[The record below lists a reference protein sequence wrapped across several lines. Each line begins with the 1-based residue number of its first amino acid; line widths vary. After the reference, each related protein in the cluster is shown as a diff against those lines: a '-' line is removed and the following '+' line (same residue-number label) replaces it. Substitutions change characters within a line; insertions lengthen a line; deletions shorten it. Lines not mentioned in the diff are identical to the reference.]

1 MKYCYHCGQAM
12 GEDFTFCPV
21 CGKAAPAPQSLYST
35 AMPPVYMA
43 EPVQTSTV
51 GGRVMA
57 GLSKGFGIT
66 ALVFSIIAS
75 IFLVGSDDELTPI
88 LLLTALFAVP
98 ALLLGIFARK
108 KGEQAMKG
116 MVFGIIGCSVCTVL
130 LLAILATL

>member
-21 CGKAAPAPQSLYST
+21 CGKTSPTPQSLFPPT
-35 AMPPVYMA
+35 APPVYVA
-43 EPVQTSTV
+43 EPIQPVTV
-51 GGRVMA
+51 GARVMA
-57 GLSKGFGIT
+57 GLSKGLGIT

-75 IFLVGSDDELTPI
+75 IFLVGSDDDLFPI
-88 LLLTALFAVP
+88 LLLTSLFAVP

-108 KGEQAMKG
+108 KGAQAMKG
-116 MVFGIIGCSVCTVL
+116 MVFGMIGCSVCTVL

>member
-12 GEDFTFCPV
+12 GDDFTFCPI
-21 CGKAAPAPQSLYST
+21 CGKASPAPQSLFP
-35 AMPPVYMA
+35 AAAPPVYVA
-43 EPVQTSTV
+43 EPIQTPTV
-51 GGRVMA
+51 GARVMA

-75 IFLVGSDDELTPI
+75 IFLAGSDDDLFPL

-108 KGEQAMKG
+108 KGAQAMKG
-116 MVFGIIGCSVCTVL
+116 MVFGIIGCSVCLVL

>member
-12 GEDFTFCPV
+12 GDDFVFCPV
-21 CGKAAPAPQSLYST
+21 CGKTAPTPQSLYSSVL
-35 AMPPVYMA
+35 PPVYMA
-43 EPVQTSTV
+43 EPVQESTV

-75 IFLVGSDDELTPI
+75 IFLFGSDDELTPI

>member
-12 GEDFTFCPV
+12 GDDFVFCPV
-21 CGKAAPAPQSLYST
+21 CGKTAPAPQSLYSSVL
-35 AMPPVYMA
+35 PPVYMA
-43 EPVQTSTV
+43 EPVQESTV

-75 IFLVGSDDELTPI
+75 IFLVGSDDDLFPL

-116 MVFGIIGCSVCTVL
+116 MVFGIIGCSVCLVL

>member
-1 MKYCYHCGQAM
+1 MKYCYHCGQAL
-12 GEDFTFCPV
+12 GDDFAFCPR
-21 CGKAAPAPQSLYST
+21 CGKTMPALSGIRPAAA
-35 AMPPVYMA
+35 PPVYEA
-43 EPVQTSTV
+43 KPIQTATV

-75 IFLVGSDDELTPI
+75 IFLVGSDDDLFPL

-108 KGEQAMKG
+108 KGAQAMKG
-116 MVFGIIGCSVCTVL
+116 MVFGMIGCSVCTVL

>member
-66 ALVFSIIAS
+66 EEEALRRTIVDAD
-75 IFLVGSDDELTPI
+75 GNI
-88 LLLTALFAVP
+88 LC
-98 ALLLGIFARK
+98 
-108 KGEQAMKG
+108 E
-116 MVFGIIGCSVCTVL
+116 
-130 LLAILATL
+130 